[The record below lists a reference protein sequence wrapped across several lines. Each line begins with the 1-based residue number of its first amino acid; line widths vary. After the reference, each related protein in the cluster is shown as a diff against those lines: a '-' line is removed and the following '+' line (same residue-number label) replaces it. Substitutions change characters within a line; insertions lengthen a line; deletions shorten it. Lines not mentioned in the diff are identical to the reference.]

1 MKCEQVL
8 LVNGLLFKE
17 VIKNPVFF
25 WFLHEG
31 FAILLNINVVV
42 IVGDGAL

>member
-8 LVNGLLFKE
+8 LVNRLLFKE

-25 WFLHEG
+25 RFLHEG
-31 FAILLNINVVV
+31 FAVLLNINVVM